1 MKSANQLL
9 VLFCALTI
17 ISCNT
22 SVKESVSADK
32 ADAIYFGG
40 DIITMEGDS
49 ATYTEAVAVRDGKIV
64 YVGMKADA
72 EKMKGDS
79 TVMHDLKGKTLLPGF
94 IDPHSHFIN
103 ALSMSEQANCSP
115 PPVGPAKDPDGV
127 VVALQEFARMDNVQA
142 GEMVMGYGYDDSQMP
157 ADNLLN
163 RDHLDKAFPENP
175 VMVMHVSL
183 HGAVLN
189 SLALKKY
196 GMSDKTTTPPGGV
209 IVRKP
214 GTNEPYG
221 LIMETA
227 FLPIFAQLPKPSTD
241 QLKAQVKSGQMIYAS
256 AGITTAQE
264 GATHMHDL
272 IILQNAADAGEL
284 FIDVV
289 SYPFI
294 TELDSVMK
302 RYTPSDFGQYKN
314 RLKLGGIKITIDGS
328 PQGRTAF
335 FTTPYLTGG
344 PEGQKNWNGEPTFPQ
359 EMANDMLKKVY
370 DLGLQCT
377 FHANGD
383 AAIDMCIK
391 AHEHASGGDYSKD
404 RRTTVIHSQFVRPDQ
419 LDTYAKE
426 NILASFYTEHTFFF
440 ADAHIRNRGA
450 AQAAFLS
457 PMKTALAKGVKCTN
471 HTDFNV
477 APIDQMLVVWSAVN
491 RISRNGEPIGTDEC
505 ITPYQS
511 LQAITSNAAY
521 QYFDENRKGK
531 LKEGFLAD
539 LVILDQNPLKV
550 DPMKIKDITVTET
563 IKEGKTIYKK

>member
-1 MKSANQLL
+1 MKTFFQLSSL
-9 VLFCALTI
+9 CIAFI
-17 ISCNT
+17 IFSCSPAVNT
-22 SVKESVSADK
+22 SSSTDA
-32 ADAIYFGG
+32 ADAIYYGG
-40 DIITMEGDS
+40 DIVTMEGDS
-49 ATYTEAVAVRDGKIV
+49 ATYAEAIAVKDGKIIF
-64 YVGMKADA
+64 VGSKADA

-79 TVMHDLKGKTLLPGF
+79 TTMNDLQGKTLLPGF

-103 ALSMSEQANCSP
+103 SLSMSNQANCSP

-127 VVALQEFARMDNVQA
+127 VVALQEFARIHKIEA

-157 ADNLLN
+157 DGNLLN
-163 RDHLDKAFPENP
+163 RDHLDNAFPENP

-189 SLALKKY
+189 TLALKKY
-196 GMSDKTTTPPGGV
+196 GMSNKTTTPPGGV

-227 FLPIFAQLPKPSTD
+227 FLPIFAQLPKPSPNE
-241 QLKAQVKSGQMIYAS
+241 LKNQVKSGQLIYAS

-264 GATHMHDL
+264 GATHLQDL
-272 IILQNAADAGEL
+272 IILQDAADAGEL
-284 FIDVV
+284 YIDVV

-302 RYTPSDFGQYKN
+302 RYASADFGQYKN

-344 PEGQKNWNGEPTFPQ
+344 PEGQKNWTGEPTFPQ
-359 EMANDMLKKVY
+359 AMANDMLKKVY

-391 AHEHASGGDYSKD
+391 AHEYASGGDYKKD

-419 LDTYAKE
+419 LDTYVKE

-440 ADAHIRNRGA
+440 ADAHIRNRGK
-450 AQAAFLS
+450 AQASFLS

-491 RISRNGEPIGTDEC
+491 RISRNGEPIGVEEC

-511 LQAITSNAAY
+511 LQTITSSAAY
-521 QYFDENRKGK
+521 QYFDENLKGK
-531 LKEGFLAD
+531 LKEGLLAD

-550 DPMKIKDITVTET
+550 DPMKIKDLKVMET
-563 IKEGKTIYKK
+563 IKEGKTVYKK